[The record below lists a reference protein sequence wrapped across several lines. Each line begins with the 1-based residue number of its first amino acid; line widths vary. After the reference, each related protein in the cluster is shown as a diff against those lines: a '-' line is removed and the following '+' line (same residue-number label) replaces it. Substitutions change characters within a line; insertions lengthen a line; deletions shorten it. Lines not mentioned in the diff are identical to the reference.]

1 MYIFQLVL
9 LAAKIQKQK
18 DEEEAAALAASDT
31 PSSPTTLTPRGGKYP
46 TESVTPRAGRHETPP
61 HQASAV
67 TSHTH
72 EQSQAMRCR
81 DDEERRRL
89 IRISEKIDECMMR
102 ATRVEKHW
110 NDNIQTIF
118 RLLGHHAPPE
128 SSRHNR
134 EEATEKSSYV

>member
-18 DEEEAAALAASDT
+18 DEEEAAALAASNT

-61 HQASAV
+61 QQASAV

-118 RLLGHHAPPE
+118 RLLGHHEPPE
-128 SSRHNR
+128 SSRHSR

>member
-18 DEEEAAALAASDT
+18 DEEEAAAQAASNT

-46 TESVTPRAGRHETPP
+46 TESVTPRAGRHETAP

-72 EQSQAMRCR
+72 EESQAMRCR

-89 IRISEKIDECMMR
+89 MRISEKIDECMMR

-118 RLLGHHAPPE
+118 RLLGHHEPPE
-128 SSRHNR
+128 SSCHIR

>member
-1 MYIFQLVL
+1 M

-18 DEEEAAALAASDT
+18 DEEEAAALAASNT

-67 TSHTH
+67 TSHTY
-72 EQSQAMRCR
+72 EESQAMRCR

-118 RLLGHHAPPE
+118 RLLGHHEPPE
-128 SSRHNR
+128 SSCHNR